1 MEQFKENVHKI
12 GISMIGQTAN
22 LAPAD
27 KKIYALRDAISCV
40 DNIPLIASSIMSKK
54 IAAGANKIVLEV
66 TYGKGAF
73 MKKLEDAKL
82 LAEKMEKI
90 GALANLEVKSVF
102 TPMDEPIGYAV
113 GNNLEM
119 IEAIHFLKGTE
130 MPEDLKN
137 IVLEIGSQMIKLA
150 GHGENIE
157 ENKLKMLETIK
168 NGTAFQKFKQMVQNQ
183 GGDSSYLE
191 DTGKFQQ
198 AKYKIEVKSKKTGT
212 IQEINAEE
220 IGKLACYLGA
230 GRVKKEDKIDMTA
243 GIVLNKKVGDKV
255 RQNDIIATLY
265 ANNKE
270 KADFAAEKI
279 ESIIS

>member
-1 MEQFKENVHKI
+1 
-12 GISMIGQTAN
+12 MIGQTTN